1 MKIQQLDSSEAEII
15 LCGRKWTPSSN
26 RLKSTTALLKLIKR
40 FFPWRLP
47 LTLLG
52 PQMMLWFLRAIVAR
66 AVRNR
71 KGYAVSYDSLVT
83 MRGSLGPGNH
93 KSLN

>member
-1 MKIQQLDSSEAEII
+1 M
-15 LCGRKWTPSSN
+15 
-26 RLKSTTALLKLIKR
+26 LIKR
-40 FFPWRLP
+40 CFPWRLP

-71 KGYAVSYDSLVT
+71 KGYAVTYDSLVT
-83 MRGSLGPGNH
+83 MRGSLSPGNH